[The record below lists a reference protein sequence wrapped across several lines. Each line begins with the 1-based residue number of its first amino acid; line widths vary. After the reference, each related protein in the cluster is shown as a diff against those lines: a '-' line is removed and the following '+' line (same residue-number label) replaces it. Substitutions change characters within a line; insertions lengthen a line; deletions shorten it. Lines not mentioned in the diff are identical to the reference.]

1 MEIILLERIADL
13 GALGDRV
20 KVKPGYAR
28 NWLIPKGKA
37 TAATSKNIARFEA
50 RRAELER
57 IAAEV
62 LAKAKARAEQLAELI
77 VTLSVK
83 SGSEG
88 RLFGSVGAADI
99 ANAVSAAG
107 IELQKHEVRL
117 LGGSIRQTGEY
128 DVDLHLHPEVKTQI
142 RVNVIAET

>member
-1 MEIILLERIADL
+1 MEIILLEKVANL
-13 GALGDRV
+13 GGLGDRV
-20 KVKPGYAR
+20 KVKSGYAR
-28 NWLIPKGKA
+28 NFLIPKGKA
-37 TAATSKNIARFEA
+37 TEATSSNIARFEA

-57 IAAEV
+57 IAAEA
-62 LAKAKARAEQLAELI
+62 LARAQARAEQLAELI

-83 SGSEG
+83 TGSEG

-117 LGGSIRQTGEY
+117 ADGPIRQIGEY
-128 DVDLHLHPEVKTQI
+128 DVDLFLHGEVKTQI
-142 RVNVIAET
+142 RVNVIAEA

>member
-1 MEIILLERIADL
+1 MEIILLEKIVDL
-13 GALGDRV
+13 GGLGDRV

-28 NWLIPKGKA
+28 NFLIPKGKA
-37 TAATSKNIARFEA
+37 TEATAANIARFEA

-57 IAAEV
+57 VAAEA
-62 LAKAKARAEQLAELI
+62 LARAKARAEQLVELI

-83 SGSEG
+83 TGSEG

-107 IELQKHEVRL
+107 IELQKQEIRL
-117 LGGSIRQTGEY
+117 PAGSIRQTGEY
-128 DVDLHLHPEVKTQI
+128 DVDLVLHPEVKTQI
-142 RVNVIAET
+142 RVNIIAET

>member
-1 MEIILLERIADL
+1 MEIILLEKINNL
-13 GALGDRV
+13 GVLGDRI

-28 NWLIPKGKA
+28 NYLIPKGKA
-37 TAATSKNIARFEA
+37 TTATPANIARFEA

-57 IAAEV
+57 VAAEQWTR
-62 LAKAKARAEQLAELI
+62 ARARAEQLAELI

-83 SGSEG
+83 TGSEG

-117 LGGSIRQTGEY
+117 SGPIRQIGEY
-128 DVDLHLHPEVKTQI
+128 DVDLHLHNEVKSQI
-142 RVNVIAET
+142 RVNVIAEA

>member
-1 MEIILLERIADL
+1 MEIILLEKINNL
-13 GALGDRV
+13 GVLGDRI

-28 NWLIPKGKA
+28 NYLIPKGKA
-37 TAATSKNIARFEA
+37 TTATSANIARFEA

-57 IAAEV
+57 VAAEQ
-62 LAKAKARAEQLAELI
+62 LAWAKGRAEQLAELI

-83 SGSEG
+83 TGNEG

-99 ANAVSAAG
+99 ANAVAAAG

-117 LGGSIRQTGEY
+117 SGPIRQIGEY
-128 DVDLHLHPEVKTQI
+128 DVDLHLHTEVKSQI
-142 RVNVIAET
+142 RVNVIAEA

>member
-1 MEIILLERIADL
+1 MEIILLEKINNL
-13 GALGDRV
+13 GVLGDRI

-28 NWLIPKGKA
+28 NYLIPKGKA
-37 TAATSKNIARFEA
+37 TTATPANIARFEA

-57 IAAEV
+57 VAAEQW
-62 LAKAKARAEQLAELI
+62 ARARARAEQLAELI

-83 SGSEG
+83 TGSEG
-88 RLFGSVGAADI
+88 RLFGSVGAVDI

-117 LGGSIRQTGEY
+117 SGPIRQIGEY
-128 DVDLHLHPEVKTQI
+128 DVDLHLHNEVKSQI
-142 RVNVIAET
+142 RVNVIAEA

>member
-1 MEIILLERIADL
+1 MEIILLEKIVDL
-13 GALGDRV
+13 GGLGDRI

-28 NWLIPKGKA
+28 NFLIPKGKA
-37 TAATSKNIARFEA
+37 TEATAANIARFEA

-57 IAAEV
+57 VAAEA
-62 LAKAKARAEQLAELI
+62 LAKAKTRAEQLVELI

-83 SGSEG
+83 TGSEG

-107 IELQKHEVRL
+107 IELQKQEIRL
-117 LGGSIRQTGEY
+117 PAGSIRQTGEY
-128 DVDLHLHPEVKTQI
+128 DVDLVLHPEVKTQI
-142 RVNVIAET
+142 RVNIIAET

>member
-1 MEIILLERIADL
+1 MEIILLEKINNL
-13 GALGDRV
+13 GVLGDRI

-28 NWLIPKGKA
+28 NYLIPKGKA
-37 TAATSKNIARFEA
+37 TTATVANISRFEA

-57 IAAEV
+57 VAAEQ
-62 LAKAKARAEQLAELI
+62 LAWAKERAEQLAELI

-83 SGSEG
+83 TGSEG

-107 IELQKHEVRL
+107 IELQKNEVRL
-117 LGGSIRQTGEY
+117 SGPIRQIGEY
-128 DVDLHLHPEVKTQI
+128 DVNVHLHNEVKSQI
-142 RVNVIAET
+142 RVNVIAEA

>member
-1 MEIILLERIADL
+1 MEIILLEKVANL
-13 GALGDRV
+13 GVLGDRV

-28 NWLIPKGKA
+28 NYLIPKGKA
-37 TAATSKNIARFEA
+37 TEATPVNLARFEA

-57 IAAEV
+57 IAAEA
-62 LAKAKARAEQLAELI
+62 LAKARGRADQLAELI

-83 SGSEG
+83 TGSEG

-99 ANAVSAAG
+99 ASAVSAAG

-117 LGGSIRQTGEY
+117 LAGPIRQIGEY
-128 DVDLHLHPEVKTQI
+128 DVELRLHPEIKSQI
-142 RVNVIAET
+142 RVNVITEA

>member
-1 MEIILLERIADL
+1 MEIILLEKITNL
-13 GALGDRV
+13 GGLGDRI

-28 NWLIPKGKA
+28 NFLIPKGKA
-37 TAATSKNIARFEA
+37 TEATPANLARFEA

-57 IAAEV
+57 IATEL
-62 LAKAKARAEQLAELI
+62 LAKAQARAEQLAELI

-83 SGSEG
+83 TGSEG

-107 IELQKHEVRL
+107 IELQKHEIRL
-117 LGGSIRQTGEY
+117 STGSIRQIGEY
-128 DVDLHLHPEVKTQI
+128 DVDLLLHPEVKTQI
-142 RVNVIAET
+142 RVNIIAEA

>member
-1 MEIILLERIADL
+1 MEIILLEKVVNL
-13 GALGDRV
+13 GGLGDRV

-28 NWLIPKGKA
+28 NFLIPKGKA
-37 TAATSKNIARFEA
+37 TQATVANLARFEA

-57 IAAEV
+57 VAADG
-62 LAKAKARAEQLAELI
+62 LTKAKARAEQLAELI

-83 SGSEG
+83 TGNEG

-99 ANAVSAAG
+99 ADAVSAAG
-107 IELQKHEVRL
+107 IDLQKNEVRL
-117 LGGSIRQTGEY
+117 STGSIRQIGEY
-128 DVDLHLHPEVKTQI
+128 DVDLHLHSEVKTQI

>member
-1 MEIILLERIADL
+1 MEIILLEKVANL
-13 GALGDRV
+13 GGLGDRV

-28 NWLIPKGKA
+28 NFLIPKGKA
-37 TAATSKNIARFEA
+37 TEATSSNIARFEA

-57 IAAEV
+57 IAAEA
-62 LAKAKARAEQLAELI
+62 LAKAQARAEQLAELI

-83 SGSEG
+83 TGSEG

-117 LGGSIRQTGEY
+117 ADGPIRQIGEY
-128 DVDLHLHPEVKTQI
+128 DVDLFLHGEVKTQI
-142 RVNVIAET
+142 RVNVIAEA

>member
-1 MEIILLERIADL
+1 MEIILLEKIANL
-13 GALGDRV
+13 GTLGDRV

-28 NWLIPKGKA
+28 NYLIPKGKA
-37 TAATSKNIARFEA
+37 TTATVANITRFEA

-57 IAAEV
+57 VAAEA
-62 LAKAKARAEQLAELI
+62 LARSKARAEQLAELI

-83 SGSEG
+83 TGSEG

-99 ANAVSAAG
+99 ADAVAAAG

-117 LGGSIRQTGEY
+117 ATGPIRQIGEY
-128 DVDLHLHPEVKTQI
+128 DVDLHLHNEVKTQI
-142 RVNVIAET
+142 RVNVIAEA

>member
-1 MEIILLERIADL
+1 MEIILLEKINNL
-13 GALGDRV
+13 GSLGDRI

-28 NWLIPKGKA
+28 NFLIPKGKA
-37 TAATSKNIARFEA
+37 TEATPANLARFEA

-57 IAAEV
+57 IAAEL
-62 LAKAKARAEQLAELI
+62 LAKAQARAEQLAELI

-83 SGSEG
+83 TGSEG

-107 IELQKHEVRL
+107 IELQKHEIRL
-117 LGGSIRQTGEY
+117 STGSIRQIGEY
-128 DVDLHLHPEVKTQI
+128 DVDLLLHPEVKTQI
-142 RVNVIAET
+142 RVNIIAEA

>member
-13 GALGDRV
+13 GVLGDRI

-28 NWLIPKGKA
+28 NYLIPKGKA
-37 TAATSKNIARFEA
+37 TEATSKNIARFEA

-57 IAAEV
+57 VAFEA

-107 IELQKHEVRL
+107 IELQKYEVRL
-117 LGGSIRQTGEY
+117 PEGSIRQTGEY
-128 DVDLHLHPEVKTQI
+128 DVDLHLHPEIKTQI

>member
-1 MEIILLERIADL
+1 MEIILLEKITKL

-28 NWLIPKGKA
+28 NYLIPKGKA
-37 TAATSKNIARFEA
+37 TEATGANLARFEA

-57 IAAEV
+57 SAAEA
-62 LAKAKARAEQLAELI
+62 LAKARARAEQLAELI

-83 SGSEG
+83 TGSEG

-99 ANAVSAAG
+99 ASAVSAAG
-107 IELQKHEVRL
+107 IDLQKHEIRL
-117 LGGSIRQTGEY
+117 PAGSIRQIGEY
-128 DVDLHLHPEVKTQI
+128 DVDLHLHNEVKTQI
-142 RVNVIAET
+142 RVNVIAEV